1 MSMAKS
7 TAFCAVSDPSVPTPM
22 ITALPLAVRVAR
34 ERALLRHL
42 RVLAVPDGDRAA
54 ERGADDHA
62 EHDPAGPAVR
72 HLHDGVAEH
81 RRHDEEDPPLDC
93 DACVHDCLRASLKR
107 GGPRTQTPSYAAANR
122 RHSAGIPLSGRAPR
136 SRKPMPDPA
145 TRSLTVRDPSTS
157 PAAASAPTRAAM

>member
-62 EHDPAGPAVR
+62 EDNPAGPTVR
-72 HLHDGVAEH
+72 DLHDGVAED
-81 RRHDEEDPPLDC
+81 RRDDEEDQPLDC
-93 DACVHDCLRASLKR
+93 DAHVHDWPARESKSR
-107 GGPRTQTPSYAAANR
+107 RTPSANAVSRLR
-122 RHSAGIPLSGRAPR
+122 RRRTA
-136 SRKPMPDPA
+136 A
-145 TRSLTVRDPSTS
+145 TRR
-157 PAAASAPTRAAM
+157 